1 MFNKIEQHCNPRRN
15 EVAESHKFWSTKY
28 VEPFD
33 QFLIELRINA
43 ASCNFREDDRMI
55 RDKIVFSC
63 SEKMQQLLLRDD
75 GLDLKKTIKICQSYE
90 QVNNQADE
98 MKRENQSS
106 VHKVSEHQNPRSRKS
121 TNKLPHKKKTPQ
133 TTEKMCKF
141 FWK

>member
-90 QVNNQADE
+90 QVNNQPDE

-121 TNKLPHKKKTPQ
+121 TNKLPHKKTTQ